1 MAQMKRIWTI
11 GQEIMEQVRVEYP
24 TDIFQEFEEKVMDM
38 CAAVKE
44 SDGLTDAEYSLLCEV
59 CGF

>member
-1 MAQMKRIWTI
+1 M

-44 SDGLTDAEYSLLCEV
+44 SDGLTDAEYSLLREV
-59 CGF
+59 CGI

>member
-1 MAQMKRIWTI
+1 MAQMKRIWTM
-11 GQEIMEQVRVEYP
+11 GQEIMDQVRVEYP
-24 TDIFQEFEEKVMDM
+24 ADTFQEFEEKVMDM

-44 SDGLTDAEYSLLCEV
+44 SDGLNDAEYLLLREV